1 LCLGYIH
8 EPNNMVVLSSSTLLT
23 LRSTNN
29 HKMKTGSTLND
40 DMKFDGVSN
49 GLIHWKYIALFLLL
63 MLQLTFEISFNSL
76 IMRQAQNLT
85 VVLWNCFLLGK
96 GSAFLVSPLLG
107 MAKILG
113 SIGKATKA
121 IEVYQRV
128 ISILESSRGAESKDL
143 VVPLSG
149 LGNLLIKEGR
159 ATDAESLF
167 NRLLYFLLVSLFN
180 LRS

>member
-1 LCLGYIH
+1 
-8 EPNNMVVLSSSTLLT
+8 
-23 LRSTNN
+23 
-29 HKMKTGSTLND
+29 
-40 DMKFDGVSN
+40 
-49 GLIHWKYIALFLLL
+49 
-63 MLQLTFEISFNSL
+63 
-76 IMRQAQNLT
+76 
-85 VVLWNCFLLGK
+85 
-96 GSAFLVSPLLG
+96 

-113 SIGKATKA
+113 SIGKATTA

-167 NRLLYFLLVSLFN
+167 NRLPYFLSVSLFS
-180 LRS
+180 L

>member
-1 LCLGYIH
+1 
-8 EPNNMVVLSSSTLLT
+8 
-23 LRSTNN
+23 
-29 HKMKTGSTLND
+29 
-40 DMKFDGVSN
+40 
-49 GLIHWKYIALFLLL
+49 
-63 MLQLTFEISFNSL
+63 
-76 IMRQAQNLT
+76 
-85 VVLWNCFLLGK
+85 
-96 GSAFLVSPLLG
+96 

-167 NRLLYFLLVSLFN
+167 NRLLYFLLVPLFN

>member
-1 LCLGYIH
+1 
-8 EPNNMVVLSSSTLLT
+8 
-23 LRSTNN
+23 
-29 HKMKTGSTLND
+29 MKTGSTLND

-49 GLIHWKYIALFLLL
+49 GLIHWKYIALFLLF

-167 NRLLYFLLVSLFN
+167 NRLLYFLLVPLFN